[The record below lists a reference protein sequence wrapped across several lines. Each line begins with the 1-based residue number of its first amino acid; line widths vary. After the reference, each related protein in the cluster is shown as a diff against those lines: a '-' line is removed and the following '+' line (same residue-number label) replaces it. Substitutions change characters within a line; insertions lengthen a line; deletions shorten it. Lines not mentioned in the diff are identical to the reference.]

1 MNLFHLQTRNLALL
15 LLILSLFI
23 YGADYLMFGGAGE
36 IVSSFMGNLAFLPIY
51 VLFVT
56 LMIEKILKERERSA
70 LLRKLNMVI
79 GVFFSEVGTDLLRDF
94 SVFLQNQGDI
104 AARLRVDGSWSRAD
118 FREAMAY
125 FKKTEISVDCSR
137 GDLPVIKGISSGKKE
152 LPVGPSGKPE
162 PPGA

>member
-1 MNLFHLQTRNLALL
+1 MNLFHLRTRNLAFL
-15 LLILSLFI
+15 LLILSLVI

-94 SVFLQNQGDI
+94 SVF
-104 AARLRVDGSWSRAD
+104 
-118 FREAMAY
+118 
-125 FKKTEISVDCSR
+125 TE
-137 GDLPVIKGISSGKKE
+137 
-152 LPVGPSGKPE
+152 E
-162 PPGA
+162 PG